1 MKTLVITEGQKERIK
16 RFLYENSLDGKKVS
30 SAQDQVHNKV
40 NSGIM
45 DIVTGCGAMEEG
57 AEPESDRYNIGFE
70 DGSFSNFGHIS
81 ESVNDRSFDFS
92 TYMKS
97 ILEFMKNDG
106 LNVYPFPKIKLN
118 WEKQDGLFIKTGYY
132 EPEAKTIVVF
142 CCDRNPKDILRTFAH
157 ECIHHSQNLD
167 GKDLSFSSADDVK
180 DNKRLEEI
188 EGEAY
193 LKGNVYFRK
202 WTEYFKNGEQDM
214 LNENATPFL
223 RYGIN
228 INVDD
233 TDWLQMIFNG
243 KKTVETRDGATFS
256 QWLKHKGEQIGLVKT
271 TKYPSK
277 TNPTGMLVGYATI
290 VDVIKYTPQNFN
302 NDYQRHRVPYTTDF
316 GKNCRC
322 GLVLSNIHQLDS
334 PIKLAPKGQQAVR
347 PIEYA
352 QINESRN
359 HKGNNRRYNDKG
371 NFVPDICPKCG
382 SKVGVYIQ
390 GEPVYLCSNKKCR
403 KYFGTMPCHLDEYIA
418 PKDVDLSSF
427 KLKSELNPKFW
438 KDNHLDSR
446 IRIKLLDIADDFI
459 DFLGIDW
466 IKPDDITITGSLAN
480 YNWNKKFSDIDL
492 HIIVD
497 FSKVDKRTDFVKK
510 YFDAQRK
517 LWNEEHEGLEIFGF
531 PIEVYV
537 QDKNEKHSS
546 TGVYSLDKN
555 KWLTEPDKNKLS
567 DKHLDK
573 EHIKK
578 QVAHYVNIIDDLEER
593 YNSSNGDKYKSE
605 QIYDKV
611 DALFDELKGERTEGL
626 KNSNSEMTDENI
638 IWKSLRRMK
647 YIEKMMDLLNKTY
660 NTINS
665 LS

>member
-1 MKTLVITEGQKERIK
+1 MKTLIITESQKEGIK
-16 RFLYENSLDGKKVS
+16 RFLYEKSLDEKKVP

-45 DIVTGCGAMEEG
+45 DVVTACGTMEEG
-57 AEPESDRYNIGFE
+57 AEPESDNYKIGFE

-81 ESVNDRSFDFS
+81 ESVNDRNFDFS

-106 LNVYPFPKIKLN
+106 LHVYPFPKIKLN

-132 EPEAKTIVVF
+132 EPATKTIVVF
-142 CCDRNPKDILRTFAH
+142 CCDRNPKDILRTFTH

-167 GKDLSFSSADDVK
+167 GKDLNFSSADDVK
-180 DNKRLEEI
+180 DNERLEKI

-193 LKGNVYFRK
+193 LKGNIYFRK
-202 WTEYFKNGEQDM
+202 WTEYHKGQEMLQESKNKKKDKQRINDNGE
-214 LNENATPFL
+214 
-223 RYGIN
+223 
-228 INVDD
+228 
-233 TDWLQMIFNG
+233 
-243 KKTVETRDGATFS
+243 
-256 QWLKHKGEQIGLVKT
+256 
-271 TKYPSK
+271 
-277 TNPTGMLVGYATI
+277 I
-290 VDVIKYTPQNFN
+290 VPK
-302 NDYQRHRVPYTTDF
+302 
-316 GKNCRC
+316 RC
-322 GLVLSNIHQLDS
+322 
-334 PIKLAPKGQQAVR
+334 P
-347 PIEYA
+347 
-352 QINESRN
+352 
-359 HKGNNRRYNDKG
+359 
-371 NFVPDICPKCG
+371 CCG
-382 SKVGVYIQ
+382 SKIMVTIQ
-390 GEPVYLCSNKKCR
+390 GEPIYKCSNKKCG
-403 KYFGTMPCHLDEYIA
+403 KFFGVLPFSNGLNEDVLSELIS
-418 PKDVDLSSF
+418 PEEVDLSSF
-427 KLKSELNPKFW
+427 KLKNELNPKFW
-438 KDNHLDSR
+438 KNNHLDSR

-459 DFLGIDW
+459 NFLGIDW
-466 IKPDDITITGSLAN
+466 IKPEDVTITGSLAN

-555 KWLTEPDKNKLS
+555 KWLTEPDKDKLS

-573 EHIKK
+573 EYIKK
-578 QVAHYVNIIDDLEER
+578 QVAHYVNIIDDLEEK

-611 DALFDELKGERTEGL
+611 DAIFDELKRGRTEGL
-626 KNSNSEMTDENI
+626 KNANNEMTDENI
-638 IWKSLRRMK
+638 IWKSLRRMR

-660 NTINS
+660 STINS